1 MKIKVIAFDLGGT
14 LLHTT
19 PENVDSGK
27 PMAEWPQLEK
37 MPGVDTMLAAIS
49 GKYRLCVATNS
60 PFPVEQTEAALER
73 IGIRDYFEHIF
84 NSTTMGVAKP
94 APEFF
99 RHILDVMHVAPEA
112 CVMVGATFSNDIEG
126 AGHVGMRTIW
136 VNVTGASEPMPV
148 ADDTIRDLRELPDA
162 LGKMEL

>member
-14 LLHTT
+14 LLHTI
-19 PENVDSGK
+19 PEYMASGK

-37 MPGVDTMLAAIS
+37 MPGVDTMLSAVS

-60 PFPVEQTEAALER
+60 AFPVDQTEAALER
-73 IGIRDYFEHIF
+73 VGIRDYFENVF

-94 APEFF
+94 ASEFF
-99 RHILDVMHVAPEA
+99 QHILDVMNVAAEA
-112 CVMVGATFSNDIEG
+112 CVMVGATFSKDIEG
-126 AGHVGMRTIW
+126 AQHVGMHTIW
-136 VNVTGASEPMPV
+136 VNLTGASEPMPIS
-148 ADDTIRDLRELPDA
+148 DDSIRDLRELPDA

>member
-14 LLHTT
+14 LLHTI
-19 PENVDSGK
+19 PEYVDSGK

-37 MPGVDTMLAAIS
+37 MPGVDTTLAAIS

-73 IGIRDYFEHIF
+73 AGIRDYFENIF

-94 APEFF
+94 TPEFF
-99 RHILDVMHVAPEA
+99 QHILKVMDISPEA

-126 AGHVGMRTIW
+126 AGHVGIHTIW

-148 ADDTIRDLRELPDA
+148 ADAIILDLRELPDA
-162 LGKMEL
+162 LRKME